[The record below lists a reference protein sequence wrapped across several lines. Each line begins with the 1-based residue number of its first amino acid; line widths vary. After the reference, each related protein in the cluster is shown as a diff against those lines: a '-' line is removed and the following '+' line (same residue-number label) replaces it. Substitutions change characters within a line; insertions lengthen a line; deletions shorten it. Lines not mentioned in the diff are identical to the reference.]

1 MARASRVNR
10 AQLQHI
16 REQANDDGKPEA
28 RQHIS
33 ARTHRGLELIPISDI
48 YYFLADQ
55 KYVTVR
61 HARGEV
67 LVDETLKDLEDE
79 FGDRFLRV
87 HRNALL
93 AVNYLEG
100 LDAVQNGQ
108 CFVRFRGILGFVRP
122 G

>member
-1 MARASRVNR
+1 MEAIGYLLKPVRRDQLNEALARASRVNR

-55 KYVTVR
+55 KYVT
-61 HARGEV
+61 G
-67 LVDETLKDLEDE
+67 
-79 FGDRFLRV
+79 
-87 HRNALL
+87 
-93 AVNYLEG
+93 
-100 LDAVQNGQ
+100 
-108 CFVRFRGILGFVRP
+108 
-122 G
+122 